1 MSHINLDYVK
11 ETIEI
16 GSSKFGLPISENVDV
31 YYKDKVIRN
40 RVILKLDIVSSL
52 TEYFDEA
59 TLSNYRNLVF
69 QMVAGGITN
78 PNLAV
83 KTVNTL
89 YQADT
94 TFKFYLGNTFY
105 FNQDTKEKPLYG
117 VIVKGLIQ
125 EYFRQRKAIE
135 DNAIGFDYKLLIESN
150 GYYYISGR
158 DLNQEIIIPEG
169 FKEEVLSNAR
179 TWSGKIKRAKSSI

>member
-11 ETIEI
+11 ETIDI
-16 GSSKFGLPISENVDV
+16 GSSKFGLPISENVDL

-40 RVILKLDIVSSL
+40 RVILKLDIISSL
-52 TEYFDEA
+52 TEYFDES
-59 TLSNYRNLVF
+59 TLSNYRNLIF
-69 QMVAGGITN
+69 QMVSGGITN
-78 PNLAV
+78 PDLVV

-89 YQADT
+89 YQADA

-125 EYFRQRKAIE
+125 EYVRQRKAIE
-135 DNAIGFDYKLLIESN
+135 DNAIGFDYKLIVESN

-158 DLNQEIIIPEG
+158 DLDQEIILPEG